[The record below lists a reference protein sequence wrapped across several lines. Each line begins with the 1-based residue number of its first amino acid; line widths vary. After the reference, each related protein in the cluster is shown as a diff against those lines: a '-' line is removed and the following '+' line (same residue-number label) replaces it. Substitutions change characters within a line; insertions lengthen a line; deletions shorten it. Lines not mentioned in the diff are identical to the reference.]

1 MLHTVDNYPGVV
13 LSLGSNIGDRKNN
26 LKNAL
31 IELEKISEVKLISSV
46 YESEA
51 LLVNDQRNFYNMV
64 VEINY
69 LNTALDLLRDIK
81 FIEKK
86 LGRQKSI
93 RYGPRLI
100 DIVIIFFKGES
111 VSLDELTIP
120 HYDWR
125 NRLFVIEPLS
135 EIIDISELSYLDIND
150 QKVEKKGNISYK

>member
-1 MLHTVDNYPGVV
+1 MLHTVDNYLGVV

-69 LNTALDLLRDIK
+69 FNTALDLLRDIK

-100 DIVIIFFKGES
+100 DIDIIFFKGES

>member
-100 DIVIIFFKGES
+100 DIDIIFF
-111 VSLDELTIP
+111 
-120 HYDWR
+120 
-125 NRLFVIEPLS
+125 
-135 EIIDISELSYLDIND
+135 
-150 QKVEKKGNISYK
+150 

>member
-1 MLHTVDNYPGVV
+1 MLHTVDNYAGVV

-100 DIVIIFFKGES
+100 DIDIIFFKGES